1 MNIMNY
7 MIESNAKSNIMPI
20 AFRTLLEN
28 TKDMMFIKDTNLIY
42 VAASPRFARM
52 VGKETVEEVVGKTDF
67 EIFEDQ
73 TLARRYVSDDRKVL
87 ASNNDLVDYI
97 EPITDENGKARY
109 GSTSKFILRD
119 ESGNHI
125 GILGI
130 TRDITMDYLNR
141 QQQQKELKM

>member
-42 VAASPRFARM
+42 VAASLRFARM

-87 ASNNDLVDYI
+87 VSNNDLVDYI
-97 EPITDENGKARY
+97 EPITDENG
-109 GSTSKFILRD
+109 
-119 ESGNHI
+119 N
-125 GILGI
+125 
-130 TRDITMDYLNR
+130 
-141 QQQQKELKM
+141 